1 MDSANFINKIKHMIG
16 EKGLNIK
23 KLDGETINIL
33 FENGFLNNVY
43 DIFLLK
49 KEEVYKIDSLTKEYV
64 DELIE
69 SINKAKNC
77 SLEKFIYAC
86 SIPKVTEKEAI
97 AMAHTFLN
105 FTDLVIDINNNN
117 CDRLKRIDGI
127 SEEILENIKKNKVF
141 LVNLFMYVNP
151 ISIDEKNA
159 NIKRYKF
166 CITGVLNKDTSYYE
180 EMIKEASCIVVDN
193 VTQDVDY
200 LVFGDLANAIKMMDA
215 KKYNT
220 RLISERQLVDI
231 LKDIKENN
239 KMKN

>member
-1 MDSANFINKIKHMIG
+1 MDNINFINRIKSMVG
-16 EKGLNIK
+16 EKGINIK
-23 KLDGETINIL
+23 ELNDETINIL
-33 FENGFLNNVY
+33 FKNGLLNNAY

-49 KEEVYKIDSLTKEYV
+49 KEELYKIDGFTKEYV
-64 DELIE
+64 DELIK
-69 SINKAKNC
+69 SINKTKNC
-77 SLEKFIYAC
+77 SFEKFIYAC

-97 AMAHTFLN
+97 VIAHTFLN
-105 FTDLVIDINNNN
+105 FTDLVIDVNNND
-117 CDRLKRIDGI
+117 CDRLKRIDGM
-127 SEEILENIKKNKVF
+127 SEEIVESIKRNKVL

-151 ISIDEKNA
+151 ISIDEKNT

-166 CITGVLNKDTSYYE
+166 SITGVLNKDTSYYE
-180 EMIKEASCIVVDN
+180 EMIKEANCIVVDN
-193 VTQDVDY
+193 VTKDVDY

-231 LKDIKENN
+231 LKEIKENN